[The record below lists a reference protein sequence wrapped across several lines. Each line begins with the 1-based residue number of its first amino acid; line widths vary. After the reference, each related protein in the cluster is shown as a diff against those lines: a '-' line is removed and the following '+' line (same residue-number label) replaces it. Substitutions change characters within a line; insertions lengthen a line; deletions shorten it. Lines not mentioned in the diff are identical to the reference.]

1 MILNPGDIE
10 WSGDGENTDY
20 STTSSSPTNSR
31 RIQQNFDGDS
41 PSDEDDLSDDFS
53 LLDSDEEKRTN
64 EIKFPQPLIQT
75 SMDIVP
81 RGTVKKIFTNSRE
94 RWRQQ
99 NVSGAFAELRKLVP
113 THPPDK
119 KLSKNEIL
127 RMAIRYIR
135 LLTNVLEWQQKH
147 DGNVHVKCED
157 AISRHIPFL
166 PQQAIRFRA
175 RLRRN
180 NHHQSSHPICDKN
193 GNNLLMIAPNNHHLC
208 YKKQILFLDGPPS
221 SRRIKQELQDDKDRD
236 DGDNLKKEQQNQCSG
251 GGNNNN
257 KKHDRGD

>member
-1 MILNPGDIE
+1 MPMILNPGDIE

-20 STTSSSPTNSR
+20 STTSSSPTNNR
-31 RIQQNFDGDS
+31 RINQHNFDGDS

-64 EIKFPQPLIQT
+64 EIKFPQPLIQS

-180 NHHQSSHPICDKN
+180 NNHQSSHPICDKN
-193 GNNLLMIAPNNHHLC
+193 
-208 YKKQILFLDGPPS
+208 DGPPA
-221 SRRIKQELQDDKDRD
+221 RRIKQELQEDKDRD
-236 DGDNLKKEQQNQCSG
+236 DGDNPKKEQQNQG
-251 GGNNNN
+251 AN
-257 KKHDRGD
+257 KKHDRVD